1 MLELQ
6 NHRDSDQILSPESLF
21 ACESNYYYWYS
32 GFQVTAMIE
41 WVQKSKSQK
50 MPGPKFN
57 LEQIPC
63 RNFQA
68 INIPWRLD
76 TNIKIPIKKK
86 NKILAKLSVPPK
98 DPEIENF
105 NSPQKNPSLN
115 LQG

>member
-1 MLELQ
+1 
-6 NHRDSDQILSPESLF
+6 
-21 ACESNYYYWYS
+21 
-32 GFQVTAMIE
+32 MIE

-86 NKILAKLSVPPK
+86 NKILAKLSLPRK

-105 NSPQKNPSLN
+105 NSPAKIL
-115 LQG
+115 